1 MKKELRSEGTRSGDC
16 GGGHVGRPGQPAS
29 GQGVPSLLKLP
40 AAPPDHAPR
49 RQAWGRCHHKHTQ
62 TVLPERGNQ
71 RPRATGSTALSVL
84 QTRGRR
90 LSKAK

>member
-40 AAPPDHAPR
+40 AAPPDR
-49 RQAWGRCHHKHTQ
+49 RQAWGPCHHKHTQ

-71 RPRATGSTALSVL
+71 RPRATGSTALSIL